1 MIHVFDQE
9 VGPSLKGGPSEL
21 KVKRMCYPLKPPWI
35 QNPNEGSDR
44 ETQREENVLMV
55 LLIKLSKD
63 D

>member
-1 MIHVFDQE
+1 MGYI
-9 VGPSLKGGPSEL
+9 KEL
-21 KVKRMCYPLKPPWI
+21 RRKKTVYKNKSPWI